1 MAASLFPFLPE
12 MAQVLGAAKRFLL
25 SRKCPEE
32 ASVVRFSLSRG
43 ENILLPPL
51 IHMEKASVCQV
62 GRECACKAGEKATVK
77 AFCREL

>member
-12 MAQVLGAAKRFLL
+12 MAPVMGAAKRFLL

-32 ASVVRFSLSRG
+32 ASVGWFSRSRG
-43 ENILLPPL
+43 ENILLSPL
-51 IHMEKASVCQV
+51 FHMDKASVCQV